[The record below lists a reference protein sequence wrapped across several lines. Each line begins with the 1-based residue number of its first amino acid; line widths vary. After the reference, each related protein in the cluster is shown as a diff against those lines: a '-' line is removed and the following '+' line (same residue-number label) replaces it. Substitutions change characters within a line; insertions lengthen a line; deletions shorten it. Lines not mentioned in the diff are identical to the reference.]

1 MRPRR
6 GATLVEAALG
16 AALLGTLLVALLVT
30 SSRLEAHGASAHLKS
45 EACRMADGLL
55 ETWWQA
61 PEKFPRTSEG
71 TVPGEGKWRWR
82 THIIDSEVART
93 LKADMIALELYQAGS
108 ARRSRTLRSNFWCRR
123 RWMNKRALTLVE
135 LVVALA
141 ITTMLAV
148 AALQVVSTLA
158 RTERV
163 ASAAEETDA
172 LGDSLRLLLVGD
184 LLNADRTRETAGG
197 FTIRTHTY
205 LAPGAAAPQHLP
217 SLVTYEVRKVGQ
229 RSCLFRRQ
237 QCLAEAETSSW
248 QAATDIPVMCW

>member
-1 MRPRR
+1 
-6 GATLVEAALG
+6 
-16 AALLGTLLVALLVT
+16 
-30 SSRLEAHGASAHLKS
+30 
-45 EACRMADGLL
+45 
-55 ETWWQA
+55 
-61 PEKFPRTSEG
+61 
-71 TVPGEGKWRWR
+71 
-82 THIIDSEVART
+82 
-93 LKADMIALELYQAGS
+93 
-108 ARRSRTLRSNFWCRR
+108 
-123 RWMNKRALTLVE
+123 MNKRALTLVE
-135 LVVALA
+135 LVVA
-141 ITTMLAV
+141 LAV

-237 QCLAEAETSSW
+237 QCLAEAETSDLVATGI
-248 QAATDIPVMCW
+248 QAVKLAGTGKSTVDDWRGLAPVVTVTVEFTKGAKTDFVIRRQ